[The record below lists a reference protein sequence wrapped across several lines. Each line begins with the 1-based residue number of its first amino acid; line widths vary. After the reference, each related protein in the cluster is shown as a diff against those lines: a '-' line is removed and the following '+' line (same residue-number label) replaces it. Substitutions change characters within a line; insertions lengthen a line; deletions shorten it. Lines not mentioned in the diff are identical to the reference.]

1 MYLWLQVFFAY
12 FQRAVATLPVCL
24 LESALCSILVT
35 FFFIHFDFS
44 ITFDVT
50 PSDILLLGFPLNKQL
65 RDTPQTCAVA
75 PYSVTFLLL
84 SRFIRNEVDVV
95 VYTGVFVIV
104 VNFSVF

>member
-1 MYLWLQVFFAY
+1 
-12 FQRAVATLPVCL
+12 
-24 LESALCSILVT
+24 VT

-65 RDTPQTCAVA
+65 RDTPQTGAVA

-95 VYTGVFVIV
+95 VCTGVFVIV
-104 VNFSVF
+104 VNFSMF